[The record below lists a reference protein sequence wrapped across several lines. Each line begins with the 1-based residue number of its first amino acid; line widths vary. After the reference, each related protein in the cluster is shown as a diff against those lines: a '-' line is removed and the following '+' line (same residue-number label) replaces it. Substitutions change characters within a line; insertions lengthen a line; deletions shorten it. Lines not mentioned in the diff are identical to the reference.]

1 MEGFGS
7 FLGLSSA
14 QLRRSW
20 GPFGLPLGLLLGAS
34 RCSWPHLGSLGCLC
48 ARFWG
53 VLGAS
58 WLGFGELWGSFRYHF
73 RRRCANCCRDPSM
86 AFTLAFRYLLAARRY
101 VRSSTWNRGWGGPGE
116 AKFAQD
122 ASETRKERP
131 TSVQEGAKSCL
142 RSAQESPRAAQERPR
157 AGQEA
162 FGRCRNFSKILFG
175 TLQILI
181 CTRSWPNCLF
191 EKLSGRFL
199 FVFCVM
205 RWMASMLRC
214 AFRTTPT
221 SVL

>member
-1 MEGFGS
+1 MWQERRCNHQRQIV
-7 FLGLSSA
+7 A
-14 QLRRSW
+14 ATNNKARRSKRHAQTQ
-20 GPFGLPLGLLLGAS
+20 LQ
-34 RCSWPHLGSLGCLC
+34 SLAKTSP
-48 ARFWG
+48 AR
-53 VLGAS
+53 
-58 WLGFGELWGSFRYHF
+58 
-73 RRRCANCCRDPSM
+73 PQ
-86 AFTLAFRYLLAARRY
+86 TLQ
-101 VRSSTWNRGWGGPGE
+101 NRGWGGPGE
-116 AKFAQD
+116 AKFAQE

-131 TSVQEGAKSCL
+131 TRVQEGPKSCL

-162 FGRCRNFSKILFG
+162 FGRCRNFSKILLG
-175 TLQILI
+175 ALQILI

-214 AFRTTPT
+214 AFRTTPA